1 MRLLAIL
8 IIVSSSV
15 AGAQSALPPLP
26 APIGVPK
33 PGPITDAPYAPQ
45 PIVPGGVVV
54 PLYAAG
60 SPFLNAKRVREAEV
74 YTLSQTV
81 PGRINS
87 IVNIHNPSIEFHP
100 VDRAMNTG
108 AAVILVPGGG
118 HNALVIGS
126 EAADFVPFFYQH
138 GVNTVI
144 LRYRL
149 RRDGY
154 NAETDAVYDA
164 QQAIRLVRAY
174 AKEWNLDPN
183 RIGIIGF
190 SAGAELSAPSA
201 LDFDAF
207 DRRNAGANDPFAGV
221 ALEVGGREAGPRVER
236 VVEDERLRPDGDH
249 PRHVE
254 LRIGAGIR
262 RVDVDGD
269 EIADRERRGERWDSC
284 SVPLACRSEPWR
296 QRGSLHVPQPTLE
309 CLIAARSCTDAA
321 FVGRQRDPV
330 QRGDLGRL
338 DSGRA

>member
-1 MRLLAIL
+1 MLLLLLAMAT
-8 IIVSSSV
+8 SV
-15 AGAQSALPPLP
+15 AEAQTTALPPLP

-33 PGPITDAPYAPQ
+33 PGPVTDAPYAPQ
-45 PIVPGGVVV
+45 PIVAGGVVV

-74 YTLSQTV
+74 YNVSQSV

-100 VDRAMNTG
+100 AERAMNTG

-126 EAADFVPFFYQH
+126 EAADFVPYFYQY
-138 GVNTVI
+138 GINTVI

-154 NAETDAVYDA
+154 NAETDAVNDA
-164 QQAIRLVRAY
+164 QQAIRVVRAY

-201 LDFDAF
+201 LSFAEF
-207 DRRNAGANDPFAGV
+207 DRKTGANEPFAGV
-221 ALEVGGREAGPRVER
+221 SS
-236 VVEDERLRPDGDH
+236 RPDF
-249 PRHVE
+249 V
-254 LRIGAGIR
+254 GI
-262 RVDVDGD
+262 VYPGPTPF
-269 EIADRERRGERWDSC
+269 
-284 SVPLACRSEPWR
+284 SVRNHTGPS
-296 QRGSLHVPQPTLE
+296 TF
-309 CLIAARSCTDAA
+309 AARNPSPPP
-321 FVGRQRDPV
+321 GRRHSSTCEPPA
-330 QRGDLGRL
+330 
-338 DSGRA
+338 SGASASR